1 VTISPAPLLVVDD
14 NEMNRDML
22 SRRLQREGYA
32 VMVAVDGRQALDILD
47 RHECALVL
55 LDIEMPGISGL
66 DVLKTIRQR
75 RAPNELPVIMVT
87 ARQHSQ
93 SIVETLRLGAND
105 YVTKPIDFAVVLA
118 RIETQLARMQAEAA
132 LRESE
137 ERYALAVRGAND
149 GLWDWN
155 LKTNQIYLSPRWKV
169 MLGLDES
176 EVLDH
181 PQTWF
186 ERLHPDEVERVR
198 TEIDAHLQGRTSHF
212 ETEHRML
219 HENGKFLWIRTRGLA
234 VRDSTGKAYRMAGSQ
249 TDITEGK
256 VADALTGLPNRILFT
271 DRLAHSLDRAKRY
284 KDYLCALLFLDL
296 DRFKVVNDSLGHV
309 VGDQLLVAIARRLEG
324 CLRSNDMVARLGTD
338 HTLARMGGDEFT
350 ILLDDVKH
358 VSDALRVAERVQEHL
373 ARSFDLSGHEVFT
386 SASIGIATSA
396 TGYETPQAILRDADT
411 AMYRAKSLGGARCE
425 LFDSEMR
432 ERAIARLQLETDLR
446 RAVER
451 HEFELHY
458 QPIVSLQCDRIEGFE
473 ALLRWRHPDR
483 GMVMPTDFIAVAEET
498 GLVIP
503 IGWWV
508 LREACRQMS
517 DWQPDLGLV
526 QPLTISVNLSGRQFM
541 QPDLIENTD
550 AILRETGLAA
560 ARLKLEITESTI
572 MERTESVVA
581 TLRDLKALGVQLAMD
596 DFGTGYSSLSY
607 VHRFPIDTLKI
618 DRSFV
623 NRLTADS
630 EASEVVRAIVGLAH
644 NLGMDVIAEGVESP
658 EQLAQLKLFGCE
670 YGQGFL
676 FSPALA
682 FDDARALMVEK
693 SQTLVD

>member
-1 VTISPAPLLVVDD
+1 
-14 NEMNRDML
+14 
-22 SRRLQREGYA
+22 
-32 VMVAVDGRQALDILD
+32 MVAVDGKHALDLLEKQEFGLI
-47 RHECALVL
+47 L
-55 LDIEMPGISGL
+55 LDIEMPGMSGL
-66 DVLKTIRQR
+66 EVLKTVRQSYR
-75 RAPNELPVIMVT
+75 PNELPIIMVT

-93 SIVETLRLGAND
+93 SVADTLRLGAND
-105 YVTKPIDFAVVLA
+105 YVTKPIDFTVVVA
-118 RIETQLARMQAEAA
+118 RIETQLARTQAEAA

-155 LKTNQIYLSPRWKV
+155 LKSNQIYLSPRWKS
-169 MLGLDES
+169 MLGLDEN
-176 EVLDH
+176 EVLDD
-181 PQTWF
+181 PQAWF
-186 ERLHPDEVERVR
+186 KRLHSD
-198 TEIDAHLQGRTSHF
+198 EIDRVMAEINAHLEGRTSHF

-219 HENGKFLWIRTRGLA
+219 HQNGSFLWMRTRGLA
-234 VRDSTGKAYRMAGSQ
+234 VRDKTGKAYRMAGSQ

-271 DRLAHSLDRAKRY
+271 DRLAHSLDRTKRY
-284 KDYLCALLFLDL
+284 KHYLCAVLFLDL

-309 VGDQLLVAIARRLEG
+309 LGDQLLVAIARRLEG

-338 HTLARMGGDEFT
+338 HTLARLGGDEFT
-350 ILLDDVKH
+350 ILLDDIKH
-358 VSDALRVAERVQEHL
+358 VSDALRVAERIQEHL

-386 SASIGIATSA
+386 SVSIGIAMTA
-396 TGYETPQAILRDADT
+396 TDYETPQAILRDADT
-411 AMYRAKSLGGARCE
+411 AMYRAKGLGGARCE

-432 ERAIARLQLETDLR
+432 DRAVARLQLETDLR

-451 HEFELHY
+451 NEFELHY
-458 QPIVSLQCDRIEGFE
+458 QPIVSLQTDRIEGFE
-473 ALLRWRHPDR
+473 ALVRWRHPDR
-483 GMVMPTDFIAVAEET
+483 GLVMPGAFIAVAEET
-498 GLVIP
+498 GIVVP

-517 DWQPDLGLV
+517 AWHADAGES
-526 QPLTISVNLSGRQFM
+526 QPLTISVNLSGRQFT

-560 ARLKLEITESTI
+560 ECLKLEITESTI
-572 MERTESVVA
+572 MERTDSVVT

-623 NRLTADS
+623 NRLDADN
-630 EASEVVRAIVGLAH
+630 EAAEVVRAIVGLAH
-644 NLGMDVIAEGVESP
+644 NLGLDVIAEGVESP
-658 EQLAQLKLFGCE
+658 EQLAQLQLFGCE
-670 YGQGFL
+670 YGQGYL
-676 FSPALA
+676 LSPPVPY
-682 FDDARALMVEK
+682 DEARSLIGRKRQASV
-693 SQTLVD
+693 T

>member
-1 VTISPAPLLVVDD
+1 VTTASAPLLVVDD

-22 SRRLQREGYA
+22 SRRLQRHGYA
-32 VMVAVDGRQALDILD
+32 VMTAVDGKQALDLL
-47 RHECALVL
+47 ETQEFALIL

-66 DVLKTIRQR
+66 EVLKTVRQS
-75 RAPNELPVIMVT
+75 RASNELPIIMVT

-93 SIVETLRLGAND
+93 SVVETLRLGAND
-105 YVTKPIDFAVVLA
+105 YVTKPIDFAVVIA
-118 RIETQLARMQAEAA
+118 RIETQLARTQAEAA

-155 LKTNQIYLSPRWKV
+155 LKTNQIYLAPRWKV

-176 EVLDH
+176 EVLEN

-186 ERLHPDEVERVR
+186 TRLHADEINGVMS
-198 TEIDAHLQGRTSHF
+198 EINDHLEGRTSHF
-212 ETEHRML
+212 EIEHRML
-219 HENGKFLWIRTRGLA
+219 HQNGTFLWMRTRGLA
-234 VRDSTGKAYRMAGSQ
+234 VRDATGKAYRMAGSQ

-284 KDYLCALLFLDL
+284 RNYLCAVLFLDL

-309 VGDQLLVAIARRLEG
+309 FGDQLLVAIARRLES

-338 HTLARMGGDEFT
+338 HTLARLGGDEFT
-350 ILLDDVKH
+350 ILLDDIKH
-358 VSDALRVAERVQEHL
+358 VSDALRVAERIQEHL
-373 ARSFDLSGHEVFT
+373 ARSFDLNAHEVFT
-386 SASIGIATSA
+386 SASIGIATTA
-396 TGYETPQAILRDADT
+396 TGYDTPQAILRDADT
-411 AMYRAKSLGGARCE
+411 AMYRAKALGGARCE

-432 ERAIARLQLETDLR
+432 DRAVARLRLETDLR

-451 HEFELHY
+451 GEFELHY
-458 QPIVSLQCDRIEGFE
+458 QPIVSLQTDRIEGFE

-483 GMVMPTDFIAVAEET
+483 GLVMPADFIAMAEET
-498 GLVIP
+498 GTVVP

-508 LREACRQMS
+508 LRQACWQMS
-517 DWQPDLGLV
+517 VWHSDHVHAP
-526 QPLTISVNLSGRQFM
+526 PLAISVNLSSRQFS
-541 QPDLIENTD
+541 QPDLIENID
-550 AILRETGLAA
+550 AILRETGLGAA
-560 ARLKLEITESTI
+560 CLKLEITESTI
-572 MERTESVVA
+572 MERTDSVVT

-623 NRLTADS
+623 TRLATDN

-644 NLGMDVIAEGVESP
+644 NLGLDVIAEGVESP
-658 EQLAQLKLFGCE
+658 EQLAQLKVFGCE

-676 FSPALA
+676 FSPAVPY
-682 FDDARALMVEK
+682 DDAR
-693 SQTLVD
+693 TLIADRRHTVVK

>member
-1 VTISPAPLLVVDD
+1 
-14 NEMNRDML
+14 
-22 SRRLQREGYA
+22 
-32 VMVAVDGRQALDILD
+32 MVAVDGKQALDLVEK
-47 RHECALVL
+47 HEFGLIL

-66 DVLKTIRQR
+66 EVLKTVRQSH
-75 RAPNELPVIMVT
+75 PSNELPIIMVT
-87 ARQHSQ
+87 ARQHAQ
-93 SIVETLRLGAND
+93 SVVETLRLGAND
-105 YVTKPIDFAVVLA
+105 YVTKPIDFTVVVA
-118 RIETQLARMQAEAA
+118 RIETQLARTQAEAA

-155 LKTNQIYLSPRWKV
+155 LKTNQIYLSPRWKS
-169 MLGLDES
+169 MLGLDEN
-176 EVLDH
+176 EVLDD
-181 PQTWF
+181 PQAWF
-186 ERLHPDEVERVR
+186 KRLHSD
-198 TEIDAHLQGRTSHF
+198 EIDGVMAEINAHLEGRTSHF

-219 HENGKFLWIRTRGLA
+219 HQNGSFLWMRTRGLA
-234 VRDSTGKAYRMAGSQ
+234 VRDTTGKAYRMAGSQ

-271 DRLAHSLDRAKRY
+271 DRLAHSLDRAKRHRQ
-284 KDYLCALLFLDL
+284 YLCAVLFLDL

-309 VGDQLLVAIARRLEG
+309 LGDQMLVAIARRLEG

-338 HTLARMGGDEFT
+338 HTLARLGGDEFT
-350 ILLDDVKH
+350 ILLDDIKH
-358 VSDALRVAERVQEHL
+358 VGDALRVAERIKEHL
-373 ARSFDLSGHEVFT
+373 ALSFDLSGHEVFT
-386 SASIGIATSA
+386 SASIGIATTA
-396 TGYETPQAILRDADT
+396 TDYETPQAILRDADT
-411 AMYRAKSLGGARCE
+411 AMYRAKALGGARCE

-432 ERAIARLQLETDLR
+432 DRAVARLQLETDLR

-451 HEFELHY
+451 NEFELCY
-458 QPIVSLQCDRIEGFE
+458 QPIVSLETDRIEGFE

-483 GMVMPTDFIAVAEET
+483 GLVMPADFIAVAEET
-498 GLVIP
+498 GIVVP

-517 DWQPDLGLV
+517 AWHANPDDS
-526 QPLTISVNLSGRQFM
+526 QPLTISVNLSGRQFN
-541 QPDLIENTD
+541 QPDLIENTA
-550 AILRETGLAA
+550 AILQETGLAA

-572 MERTESVVA
+572 MERTDSVVT

-623 NRLTADS
+623 NRLAADI

-644 NLGMDVIAEGVESP
+644 NLRLDVIAEGVESP

-676 FSPALA
+676 FSPAVTY
-682 FDDARALMVEK
+682 DDARSLIGRKRQAVV
-693 SQTLVD
+693 T

>member
-1 VTISPAPLLVVDD
+1 VTIAPAPLLVVDD

-22 SRRLQREGYA
+22 SRRLQRQGYG
-32 VMVAVDGRQALDILD
+32 VMVAVDGKQALDVLD
-47 RHECALVL
+47 THECALVL

-66 DVLKTIRQR
+66 EVLKTIRQSR
-75 RAPNELPVIMVT
+75 SSNELPVIMVT

-93 SIVETLRLGAND
+93 SVVETLRLGAND
-105 YVTKPIDFAVVLA
+105 YVTKPIDFAVVVA
-118 RIETQLARMQAEAA
+118 RIETQLARKQAEAA

-169 MLGLDES
+169 MLGLDEN
-176 EVLDH
+176 EVLDD
-181 PQTWF
+181 PQVWF
-186 ERLHPDEVERVR
+186 KRLHPDEIDRVR
-198 TEIDAHLQGRTSHF
+198 NDIDAHLEGRTSHF

-219 HENGKFLWIRTRGLA
+219 HENGTFLWMRTRGLA

-256 VADALTGLPNRILFT
+256 VADALTGLPNRILFS
-271 DRLAHSLDRAKRY
+271 DRLAHSLDRARRH

-309 VGDQLLVAIARRLEG
+309 LGDQLLVAIARRLES
-324 CLRSNDMVARLGTD
+324 CLRSNDMVARLGAD

-350 ILLDDVKH
+350 ILLDDIKH
-358 VSDALRVAERVQEHL
+358 VSDALRVAERIQEHL
-373 ARSFDLSGHEVFT
+373 ARSFDLGGQEVFT

-396 TGYETPQAILRDADT
+396 TGYETPQAMLRDADT
-411 AMYRAKSLGGARCE
+411 AMYRAKGLGGATCE

-451 HEFELHY
+451 DEFELHY
-458 QPIVSLQCDRIEGFE
+458 QPIVSLQFDRIEGFE
-473 ALLRWRHPDR
+473 ALVRWRHPER
-483 GMVMPTDFIAVAEET
+483 GLVMPSDFIRVAEET

-517 DWQPDLGLV
+517 GWRCNPERSHS
-526 QPLTISVNLSGRQFM
+526 LTISVNLSGRQFM
-541 QPDLIENTD
+541 QPDLIENTH

-560 ARLKLEITESTI
+560 TRLKLEITESTI
-572 MERTESVVA
+572 MERSESVVS

-623 NRLTADS
+623 NRLTADN

-676 FSPALA
+676 FSRPVP
-682 FDDARALMVEK
+682 FDDARALTVDK
-693 SQTLVD
+693 SQTLVE